1 MATGQPAGRHV
12 SLKELGLAGG
22 VNARMVTITGVML
35 AVTFVMTRSIT
46 FSIGPGGF
54 VHMGDIAIFVTA
66 ILFGP
71 VVALISGGLGTALAD
86 VSLGYGAW
94 APGTLV
100 IHGLQGFVA
109 GLIAWRG
116 EIRRMV
122 IAAVAGGIILVVG
135 YFLYM
140 LVFIPVGLL
149 DGEEGKTAFAVA
161 LAAVWPNIFQVGFGA
176 VIGLPVALAVRSAYP
191 PIQRWGGDP
200 GWVEEQQEPVF

>member
-1 MATGQPAGRHV
+1 MAAGQTTGRQV
-12 SLKELGLAGG
+12 SLKELGLGG
-22 VNARMVTITGVML
+22 GFNARMIAITGVML

-54 VHMGDIAIFVTA
+54 VHMGDIAIFATA

-71 VVALISGGLGTALAD
+71 VVALIAGGLGTALAD
-86 VSLGYGAW
+86 LSLGFGAW

-100 IHGLQGFVA
+100 IHGLQGFAA

-116 EIRRMV
+116 HMRRMV
-122 IAAVAGGIILVVG
+122 IAAIVGGIILVVG

-140 LVFIPVGLL
+140 LIFIPAGLL

-161 LAAVWPNIFQVGFGA
+161 LAAVWPNTFQVGFGA
-176 VIGLPVALAVRSAYP
+176 IIGIPVALAVRAAYP

-200 GWVEEQQEPVF
+200 GWVEEPA

>member
-1 MATGQPAGRHV
+1 MATGNPAGRQV
-12 SLKELGLAGG
+12 SLKDLGIGRG
-22 VNARMVTITGVML
+22 FNARMIAVTGVML

-46 FSIGPGGF
+46 ISIGPGGF

-71 VVALISGGLGTALAD
+71 VVALVAGGLGTALAD

-100 IHGLQGFVA
+100 IHGLQGFAA
-109 GLIAWRG
+109 GLIAWRADL
-116 EIRRMV
+116 RRMI
-122 IAAVAGGIILVVG
+122 IAAIVGGAILVVG

-140 LVFIPVGLL
+140 LIFIPVGLL
-149 DGEEGKTAFAVA
+149 DGEAGKTAFAVA
-161 LAAVWPNIFQVGFGA
+161 IAAVWPNTFQVAFGA
-176 VIGLPVALAVRSAYP
+176 VIGIPVALAVRSAYP

-200 GWVEEQQEPVF
+200 GWTEEPA

>member
-1 MATGQPAGRHV
+1 MVTGQPARRQV
-12 SLKELGLAGG
+12 SLKELGLGG
-22 VNARMVTITGVML
+22 GFNSQMIAITGVML

-46 FSIGPGGF
+46 ISIGPGGY

-66 ILFGP
+66 FLFGP
-71 VVALISGGLGTALAD
+71 IVALVAGGLGTSLAD

-100 IHGLQGFVA
+100 IHGLQGFAA
-109 GLIAWRG
+109 GMIAWRG
-116 EIRRMV
+116 EMRRMV
-122 IAAVAGGIILVVG
+122 PAAIVGGVILVIG

-140 LVFIPVGLL
+140 LIFIPAGLL
-149 DGEEGKTAFAVA
+149 DGESGKTAFAVA

-176 VIGLPVALAVRSAYP
+176 VIGIPVALAVRSAYP

-200 GWVEEQQEPVF
+200 GWVEESA

>member
-1 MATGQPAGRHV
+1 MTAGQPAGRQV
-12 SLKELGLAGG
+12 TLKDLGLGGG
-22 VNARMVTITGVML
+22 VNARMIAVTGVML
-35 AVTFVMTRSIT
+35 AVTFVMTRSVTI
-46 FSIGPGGF
+46 SIGPGGF

-66 ILFGP
+66 FLFGP
-71 VVALISGGLGTALAD
+71 VVALIAGGLGTALAD

-100 IHGLQGFVA
+100 IHGLQGFAA

-116 EIRRMV
+116 DVRRMV
-122 IAAVAGGIILVVG
+122 IAAVVGGVILVVG

-140 LVFIPVGLL
+140 LIFIPAGLL

-161 LAAVWPNIFQVGFGA
+161 LAAVWPNTFQVGFGA
-176 VIGLPVALAVRSAYP
+176 IIGAPLALAVRSAYP

-200 GWVEEQQEPVF
+200 GWVEEPV

>member
-1 MATGQPAGRHV
+1 MSTGQPTGRQV
-12 SLKELGLAGG
+12 SLKDLGLAGG
-22 VNARMVTITGVML
+22 VNARMITITGVML

-109 GLIAWRG
+109 GLIAWRA

-122 IAAVAGGIILVVG
+122 IAAISRGDHTRGRV
-135 YFLYM
+135 
-140 LVFIPVGLL
+140 
-149 DGEEGKTAFAVA
+149 
-161 LAAVWPNIFQVGFGA
+161 
-176 VIGLPVALAVRSAYP
+176 LPLHAHLH
-191 PIQRWGGDP
+191 P
-200 GWVEEQQEPVF
+200 GWAT

>member
-1 MATGQPAGRHV
+1 MATGQPSGRQV
-12 SLKELGLAGG
+12 SMKDLGLAGG
-22 VNARMVTITGVML
+22 VNARMITITGVML

-109 GLIAWRG
+109 GLIAWRA

-122 IAAVAGGIILVVG
+122 IAAIAGGIILVVG

-140 LVFIPVGLL
+140 LIFIPVGLL

-200 GWVEEQQEPVF
+200 GWVEEQQQPA